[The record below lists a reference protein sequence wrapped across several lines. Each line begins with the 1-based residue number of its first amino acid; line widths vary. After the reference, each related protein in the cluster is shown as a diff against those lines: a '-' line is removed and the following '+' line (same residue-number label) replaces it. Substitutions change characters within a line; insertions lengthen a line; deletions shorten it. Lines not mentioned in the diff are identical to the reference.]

1 MSTYFRPTEPIKL
14 RRIKEN
20 LDLEKIGFEVVDSD
34 EEGRHEGYFVY
45 KGNYI
50 HYNTNAEGEVID
62 TFRYGANNSDLVL
75 GVLEEEY
82 EMNWISE
89 YEDGYHD
96 LGDEDTSVIQI
107 KLSDLKREFE
117 VKEIGKA

>member
-14 RRIKEN
+14 RHIKEN
-20 LDLEKIGFEVVDSD
+20 LDLEKIGFEVVDGD
-34 EEGRHEGYFVY
+34 EEGRHYFVY

-50 HYNTNAEGEVID
+50 HYSTNAEGEVID

-89 YEDGYHD
+89 YEDGYHA

-107 KLSDLKREFE
+107 KLSDLEGEFE
-117 VKEIGKA
+117 VKEVGKA